1 MIHLE
6 LNEVKND
13 CNAVLFQGD
22 AIQVMQ
28 EHADKWNEQF
38 RFVFIDPPFNIGQ
51 EYDYY
56 IDRIDGSE
64 FENWLVEL
72 VGCCS
77 QLLIPGGVLALHVP
91 DTLAHLSLSIGQALA
106 LQRIDWLIWHYRFAQ
121 NISPDVATKF
131 LSSKCHCLIFRNG
144 SERHV
149 FNASDIL
156 VDSDR
161 LTKYDDS
168 RILESPYFGKRLPL
182 DVLSI
187 ENNGAFWGRVPGN
200 SKERENLGN
209 HPNQLPERYLE
220 LLIRA
225 YTNPGDFIFDP
236 CAGTGTTLAVGNA
249 LKRNVYCSELSQ
261 AYCVDIV
268 ERFKKGAVR
277 L

>member
-6 LNEVKND
+6 INEAKND

-22 AIQVMQ
+22 AIKVLEENAHQ
-28 EHADKWNEQF
+28 WNERF

-56 IDRIDGSE
+56 VDRIDDDS
-64 FENWLVEL
+64 FQDWLIKL
-72 VGCCS
+72 VGGCS
-77 QLLIPGGVLALHVP
+77 QLLVPGGVLALHVP
-91 DTLAHLSLSIGQALA
+91 DTLAHVSLSIARTLGLS
-106 LQRIDWLIWHYRFAQ
+106 RIDWLIWHYRFAQ

-144 SERHV
+144 SEPHV

-156 VDSDR
+156 VPSDR
-161 LTKYDDS
+161 LAKYEDS
-168 RILESPYFGKRLPL
+168 RIDDSPYSGYRLPL

-200 SKERENLGN
+200 SKERQDLGN

-225 YTNPGDFIFDP
+225 YTNAGDFIFDP

-249 LKRNVYCSELSQ
+249 LKRNVYCSEISQ

-268 ERFKKGAVR
+268 ERFKKGPVR